1 MARSK
6 TSVILAAVMSLS
18 ASALADVGDVV
29 RANVSTG
36 GAESNQI
43 SLSPVISP
51 NGRVVA
57 FASRATT
64 LVPEDTNTN
73 LDVFVRD
80 LDAKTTTLAS
90 INNAGTLS
98 NTDSNYPSLSY
109 DGRFVAFES
118 YSKTWPFADK
128 NSGCNIYVR
137 DRQLGLTEL
146 CSPKLPGTQAQ
157 WALSRNASI
166 SADGRYVAF
175 QSDAPNLVPGDTNLR
190 DDVFVFD
197 RMTRTTE
204 RMSRTAQGGESNN
217 NCWIPAISGDGRF
230 VIFNS
235 PATNLTEVDPKG
247 LWQLYVRDRILGT
260 LRMVSIA
267 NGQPLG
273 VRDLSR
279 SYLSYDGRFIAF
291 DGGGSPYGYSSP
303 MVYDQLTQTIQ
314 SAGLN
319 DDGQPQL
326 TYAYIAPISGDG
338 RVVGFAPYV
347 RDIAAQVTEP
357 IVPNTQYPVARF
369 LAAQSISYDGRF
381 VVFLSDSQ
389 LVSDDTNFI
398 EDVYV
403 VERQGEIPQITV
415 SGHIYFGDLAG
426 PQPFSV
432 RIDVR
437 RTGHYDARQTV
448 DVAVQPDGS
457 YEFQTTGL
465 AMQMSLQHTHWLR
478 QTTGSLA
485 GYLGDVTNVDFDLI
499 NGDANH
505 DNLVSVFDYGY
516 LLYDFGK
523 TGSEADLDE
532 DGVVT
537 VWDLMIFLMNFG
549 AVGDF

>member
-1 MARSK
+1 
-6 TSVILAAVMSLS
+6 
-18 ASALADVGDVV
+18 
-29 RANVSTG
+29 
-36 GAESNQI
+36 
-43 SLSPVISP
+43 
-51 NGRVVA
+51 
-57 FASRATT
+57 
-64 LVPEDTNTN
+64 
-73 LDVFVRD
+73 
-80 LDAKTTTLAS
+80 
-90 INNAGTLS
+90 
-98 NTDSNYPSLSY
+98 
-109 DGRFVAFES
+109 
-118 YSKTWPFADK
+118 
-128 NSGCNIYVR
+128 
-137 DRQLGLTEL
+137 
-146 CSPKLPGTQAQ
+146 
-157 WALSRNASI
+157 
-166 SADGRYVAF
+166 
-175 QSDAPNLVPGDTNLR
+175 
-190 DDVFVFD
+190 
-197 RMTRTTE
+197 
-204 RMSRTAQGGESNN
+204 
-217 NCWIPAISGDGRF
+217 
-230 VIFNS
+230 
-235 PATNLTEVDPKG
+235 
-247 LWQLYVRDRILGT
+247 
-260 LRMVSIA
+260 
-267 NGQPLG
+267 
-273 VRDLSR
+273 
-279 SYLSYDGRFIAF
+279 
-291 DGGGSPYGYSSP
+291 
-303 MVYDQLTQTIQ
+303 
-314 SAGLN
+314 
-319 DDGQPQL
+319 L